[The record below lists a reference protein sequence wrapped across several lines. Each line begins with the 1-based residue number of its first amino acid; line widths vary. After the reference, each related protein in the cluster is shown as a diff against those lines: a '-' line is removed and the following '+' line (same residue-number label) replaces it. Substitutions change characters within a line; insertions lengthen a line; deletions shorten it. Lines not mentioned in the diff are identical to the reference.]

1 MFINFRN
8 IYEFFFKSF
17 NISLDT
23 KMLETIK
30 KEWVK
35 HVLIIKR
42 SWIFGLFE
50 SWILLII
57 FLIMLTNCYLLFKNF
72 WNSIHTYTLVSLLTI
87 NILYWF
93 YSVIVFLYKFKKIW
107 GVKNEIHD
115 INYSTKLLQEWNIIF
130 TKFFNQTI
138 FNYLLL
144 IWITIYIILDFFISK
159 NFLQIWIYGTTNIIL
174 LFIQIFLSSKFK
186 KRLIDL
192 QMDFCVIMP
201 WKILIF
207 NQTWVYMETKNMEA
221 NKIKTITSK
230 IPNFLWSIFNF
241 WDITILAEW
250 DDSSWESLWFLN
262 LYYVNDPYKTVEEIN
277 KLLWWK
283 IQEIN
288 KENNFYLLEILHNL
302 QIKNTEKSIKENES
316 KIKSYLKENESKI
329 KNDFLNWSNET
340 KEDIEELYKLY
351 LN

>member
-1 MFINFRN
+1 
-8 IYEFFFKSF
+8 
-17 NISLDT
+17 
-23 KMLETIK
+23 
-30 KEWVK
+30 
-35 HVLIIKR
+35 
-42 SWIFGLFE
+42 
-50 SWILLII
+50 
-57 FLIMLTNCYLLFKNF
+57 
-72 WNSIHTYTLVSLLTI
+72 
-87 NILYWF
+87 
-93 YSVIVFLYKFKKIW
+93 
-107 GVKNEIHD
+107 
-115 INYSTKLLQEWNIIF
+115 
-130 TKFFNQTI
+130 
-138 FNYLLL
+138 
-144 IWITIYIILDFFISK
+144 
-159 NFLQIWIYGTTNIIL
+159 
-174 LFIQIFLSSKFK
+174 
-186 KRLIDL
+186 
-192 QMDFCVIMP
+192 
-201 WKILIF
+201 
-207 NQTWVYMETKNMEA
+207 MEA